1 MLEIT
6 IELSPDRIPRPD
18 VVTRES
24 TNELSDLAGEA
35 LAETNLWPVLTGD
48 SLRGLGAEA
57 RGDEVAITN
66 MEPYGPYVEART
78 GAARRTLD
86 QAIDGKIVPQLGRSL
101 VRDWR
106 RKIRRRRGRS

>member
-6 IELSPDRIPRPD
+6 VDLTPDRIPSPD

-24 TNELSDLAGEA
+24 TSELSDLAGRA
-35 LAETNLWPVLTGD
+35 LAETDLWPVDTGR
-48 SLRGLGAEA
+48 SRRGLRAEA

-66 MEPYGPYVEART
+66 RERYGPYVEART

-86 QAIDGKIVPQLGRSL
+86 RAMNRTIVPELGRSL
-101 VRDWR
+101 ARAWDA
-106 RKIRRRRGRS
+106 KIRRRRGRS